1 MRVTVLCAGK
11 CVVMFGLLYRPISA
25 AFIVV
30 VVVGLWFGLRLC
42 CAIWGEGEISACRAI
57 F

>member
-30 VVVGLWFGLRLC
+30 VVGLWFGLWLC